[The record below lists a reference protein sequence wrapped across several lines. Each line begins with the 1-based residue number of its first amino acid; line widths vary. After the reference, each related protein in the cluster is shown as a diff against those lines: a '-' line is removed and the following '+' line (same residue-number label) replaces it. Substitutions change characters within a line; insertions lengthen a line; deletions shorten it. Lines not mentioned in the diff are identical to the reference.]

1 MVLWKDATKFSI
13 FSWTRLQISPTA
25 LRYNFPL
32 RQLYVESFV
41 DRGASAWF
49 CDGTFKVVPSLFYQL
64 CTIHALKNGITV
76 PMVYGLLTNK
86 TVATHRR
93 FFQAV
98 IDNIGPC
105 AAQTLYTDFEMAAIN
120 AARDTIS
127 EVQIQGCFFHLA
139 QSVYRKLCPLGFQ
152 ARYATD
158 ETFAVKDSLFWPM
171 KMLLASAFLPA
182 GDIPEAFQDIM
193 EAFSPEAI
201 QVADYF
207 EDVYIGR
214 PRRNGICS
222 AQLPPKMWSVHE
234 ATVGGMPQTNN
245 SVEAWHYGLQSNVS
259 CASPNFWAFLK
270 SLKKEQ
276 AITEL
281 KLSQAAS
288 GVVSTRVS
296 RKRAG
301 HDRRLRAILH
311 RYDGTNNLDIVEACA
326 RRISL

>member
-1 MVLWKDATKFSI
+1 
-13 FSWTRLQISPTA
+13 
-25 LRYNFPL
+25 Y
-32 RQLYVESFV
+32 QLY
-41 DRGASAWF
+41 
-49 CDGTFKVVPSLFYQL
+49 
-64 CTIHALKNGITV
+64 TIHALKNGITV
-76 PMVYGLLTNK
+76 PMVYGLLPNK
-86 TVATHRR
+86 AESTYRR
-93 FFQAV
+93 FFTAV

-105 AAQTLYTDFEMAAIN
+105 AARTLHTDFEMAAIN

-127 EVQIQGCFFHLA
+127 EVRIQGCFFHLA
-139 QSVYRKLCPLGFQ
+139 QSVYRKLCALGFQ

-158 ETFAVKDSLFWPM
+158 ETFAVKM
-171 KMLLASAFLPA
+171 KMLPASAFLPA
-182 GDIPEAFQDIM
+182 GNIPEAFQDIM
-193 EAFSPEAI
+193 EAFPPEAI

-207 EDVYIGR
+207 QDVYIGR

-222 AQLPPKMWSVHE
+222 AQFPPKMWSVHE
-234 ATVGGMPQTNN
+234 ATMGGMPRTNN

-259 CASPNFWAFLK
+259 CASPNVCWAFLE

-276 AITEL
+276 AMTEL

-311 RYDGTNNLDIVEACA
+311 RYDGTNNLDVVEACA
-326 RRISL
+326 RSISL

>member
-1 MVLWKDATKFSI
+1 
-13 FSWTRLQISPTA
+13 
-25 LRYNFPL
+25 
-32 RQLYVESFV
+32 
-41 DRGASAWF
+41 
-49 CDGTFKVVPSLFYQL
+49 
-64 CTIHALKNGITV
+64 
-76 PMVYGLLTNK
+76 MVYGLLPNK
-86 TVATHRR
+86 AESTYRR
-93 FFQAV
+93 FFTAV

-105 AAQTLYTDFEMAAIN
+105 AARTLYTDFEMAAIN

-139 QSVYRKLCPLGFQ
+139 QSVYRKLCALGFQ

-158 ETFAVKDSLFWPM
+158 ETFAVKM
-171 KMLLASAFLPA
+171 KMLPALAFLPA
-182 GDIPEAFQDIM
+182 GNIPEAFQDIM
-193 EAFSPEAI
+193 EAFPAEAI

-222 AQLPPKMWSVHE
+222 AQFPPKMWSVHE
-234 ATVGGMPQTNN
+234 ATMGGMPRTNN

-259 CASPNFWAFLK
+259 CASPNLWAFLE

-276 AITEL
+276 AMTEL

-301 HDRRLRAILH
+301 HDR
-311 RYDGTNNLDIVEACA
+311 
-326 RRISL
+326 